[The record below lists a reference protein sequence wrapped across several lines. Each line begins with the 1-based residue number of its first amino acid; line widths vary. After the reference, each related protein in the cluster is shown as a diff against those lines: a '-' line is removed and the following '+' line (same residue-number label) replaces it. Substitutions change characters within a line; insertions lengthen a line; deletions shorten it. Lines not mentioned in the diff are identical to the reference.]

1 MKSNY
6 SRYILSALF
15 AALFAISAQICIPMP
30 SGTPLT
36 LQTLAV
42 SLSAFI
48 LGAKFSCISTAVY
61 LLLGLFGAPVFAHF
75 GAGPA
80 VLFGKNG
87 GYLLGLIFLG
97 LCCGIS
103 SKANVKWIKITI
115 CLLGVILLHIMG
127 VIYFAFIFKTD
138 VLSAFLLS
146 SMPFILK
153 DILCVLISYFAAIP
167 IKQNLVKS
175 GLSH

>member
-1 MKSNY
+1 MKGNY

-15 AALFAISAQICIPMP
+15 AAVTAVSAQICVPLP
-30 SGTPLT
+30 FGTPLT

-48 LGAKFSCISTAVY
+48 LGTKFSCISAAVY
-61 LLLGLFGAPVFAHF
+61 LLLGLFGVPVFAHF
-75 GAGPA
+75 GAGPG

-87 GYLLGLIFLG
+87 GYLFGLVFLC

-103 SKANVKWIKITI
+103 SKINIKWIKITI
-115 CLLGVILLHIMG
+115 CLLGVFFLHIIG
-127 VIYFAFIFKTD
+127 VLYFAFVFKTD
-138 VLSAFLLS
+138 ILSSFLLS

-153 DILCVLISYFAAIP
+153 DILCVFISFFAAKP
-167 IKQNLVKS
+167 LKRNLIKS
-175 GLSH
+175 GLSR

>member
-1 MKSNY
+1 MKSKY

-15 AALFAISAQICIPMP
+15 AALFAVSAQICIPMP

-48 LGAKFSCISTAVY
+48 LGTKFSCISTAVY
-61 LLLGLFGAPVFAHF
+61 LLLGFFGAPVFAHF

-87 GYLLGLIFLG
+87 GYLLGLIFLSLGCG
-97 LCCGIS
+97 LSNRIN
-103 SKANVKWIKITI
+103 KKWIKVII
-115 CLLGVILLHIMG
+115 CLVGVVLLHLSGI
-127 VIYFAFIFKTD
+127 VYFSIIFKTEF
-138 VLSAFLLS
+138 LSAFLLS

-153 DILCVLISYFAAIP
+153 DILCVLISYFTAIP
-167 IKQNLVKS
+167 LKQTLIKS
-175 GLSH
+175 GLSR